1 LVSNNVVFEDYSMQ
15 CKAALKNTA
24 VAFLHEAAG
33 EIVSQTQRNYDSAGR
48 VDTEQTK
55 GSFQPQVDSGTLTAT
70 MGSNEQNAIWEE
82 FGTGIHALQGNGR
95 KTPWTYKDKK
105 TGKWYTTHGK
115 TGHRPFFTAY
125 NNLKSRIIAL
135 AKERFGSMS

>member
-1 LVSNNVVFEDYSMQ
+1 MSDNVVFEDYSIQ
-15 CKAALKNTA
+15 CKNVLKNTA
-24 VAFLHEAAG
+24 VAFLEEAAG
-33 EIVSQTQRNYDSAGR
+33 EIVAQTQRNYDGAKR
-48 VDTEQTK
+48 VRTGQTK
-55 GSFQPQVDSGTLTAT
+55 GSFDHEVDSGTLTAT
-70 MGSNEQNAIWEE
+70 MGSGEQNAIWEE

-105 TGKWYTTHGK
+105 TGKWYTTRGK

-125 NNLKSRIIAL
+125 NTLKSSIIAL